1 MISNLGRF
9 RCFDISIFSSVSF
22 PSMNCEKCHQI
33 NDLRYS
39 LRILAFDKLWIF
51 SRWKYSHSLKKKL
64 ISGIRYYIQR
74 HANKHNFHSIRMIT
88 IRLKDYDFT
97 LKKSTSFEIT
107 LSFVNVTITVMTR
120 PQIFPPFI
128 ICK

>member
-1 MISNLGRF
+1 
-9 RCFDISIFSSVSF
+9 
-22 PSMNCEKCHQI
+22 MNCEKCHQI

-88 IRLKDYDFT
+88 IRLKDYDFI
-97 LKKSTSFEIT
+97 LEKSTSFEIT
-107 LSFVNVTITVMTR
+107 LSSLMS
-120 PQIFPPFI
+120 P
-128 ICK
+128 

>member
-1 MISNLGRF
+1 
-9 RCFDISIFSSVSF
+9 
-22 PSMNCEKCHQI
+22 MNCEKCHQI

-39 LRILAFDKLWIF
+39 LRILAFDKLWIL
-51 SRWKYSHSLKKKL
+51 SRWKYSNSLNKKI

-88 IRLKDYDFT
+88 IRLKDYDFI
-97 LKKSTSFEIT
+97 LEKSTSFEIT
-107 LSFVNVTITVMTR
+107 LSFVNVTITVMKR